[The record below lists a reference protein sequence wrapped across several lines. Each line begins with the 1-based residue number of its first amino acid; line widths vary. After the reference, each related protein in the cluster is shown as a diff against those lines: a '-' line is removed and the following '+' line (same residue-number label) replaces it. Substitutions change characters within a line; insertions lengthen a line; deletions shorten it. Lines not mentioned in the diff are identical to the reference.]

1 MELISPR
8 EKKNLQRERREGGRE
23 GAISEAQIS
32 LINVLTTRFNSI
44 SETLELRIRRVE
56 EIERLRELLKKSIA
70 IESLSAFES
79 YINLETVS

>member
-8 EKKNLQRERREGGRE
+8 EKKNLQRERRE

-44 SETLELRIRRVE
+44 SETLESRIRRIE

-79 YINLETVS
+79 FIYLETVC